1 MKLVH
6 SPLFEPVLWEG
17 QGFKILDELLLPAR
31 IEFIRVDRLPEA
43 IAAVKEMKTR
53 AFGQVLT
60 FLYSGA
66 LLGEQYPEN
75 DPTPLRD
82 QLADMTQQ
90 FRAARPTF
98 DFGGLGSFF
107 SRWLTELPATVRPGA
122 YLAKQARGLAE
133 QIIKARLSRAKRTA
147 ELLPDSARVLTHCNI
162 SGELVAV
169 AQLCKTMGK
178 EISVIATETRPYL
191 QGARLTAWELA
202 QAGIAV
208 SVIPDCAAAQ
218 VMSRGAVN
226 AIVVGADRCAQN
238 GDVINKVG
246 TYPLALMA
254 KEFGIPF
261 YALVQDPG
269 GLVQGEDVPIE
280 ERPSNELLSF
290 QGEPLLAE
298 GGDKLAG
305 RYPAFDV
312 TPAALITRL
321 VGFDDL
327 FTPESFKQRYFKGA
341 VAPIANAMKSG
352 EKYLLV
358 FGLPR
363 KADYSFLAHALKAEE
378 AQRILIPEMRPQLW
392 GARVVARELVKRQIP
407 ATLISDNMMG
417 TLFAQGQ
424 IHRLY
429 LFYRGLAEHGAAAI
443 CGSLLATR
451 LARTHGVGIELL
463 ESEETKELPL
473 DADVSTFLGRKVLP
487 PKVGVYPIENELLPW
502 VLLKPEKDERHDN
515 PRT

>member
-6 SPLFEPVLWEG
+6 SPLFEPVLWENH
-17 QGFKILDELLLPAR
+17 GFKILDEVLLPER
-31 IEFIRVDRLPEA
+31 IEFIRVDRVPQA
-43 IAAVKEMKTR
+43 IDAVKEMKTR

-66 LLGEQYPEN
+66 LLSEQYHGN
-75 DPTPLRD
+75 DPTSLRH

-90 FRAARPTF
+90 FCAARPTF
-98 DFGGLGSFF
+98 DFSGLGSFF
-107 SRWLTELPATVRPGA
+107 SNWLTELPATDRPGA
-122 YLAKQARGLAE
+122 WLAKQARDLAA
-133 QIIKARLSRAKRTA
+133 QIVKARLSRAKRTA
-147 ELLPDSARVLTHCNI
+147 ALLPNPARVLTHCNI

-169 AQLCKTMGK
+169 AQFCKTMGK

-191 QGARLTAWELA
+191 QGSRLTAWELA
-202 QAGIAV
+202 QAEVAV

-254 KEFGIPF
+254 KEFEIPF

-269 GLVQGEDVPIE
+269 GLVRGEDVPIE
-280 ERPSNELLSF
+280 ERPAKELLTF
-290 QGEPLLAE
+290 QGEPLLVE
-298 GGDKLAG
+298 DGDKLAG

-327 FTPESFKQRYFKGA
+327 FTPESFKQRYLKEPVD
-341 VAPIANAMKSG
+341 VARSGMKTG

-363 KADYSFLAHALKAEE
+363 KEDYSFLGHALKAEE

-392 GARVVARELVKRQIP
+392 GARIVARELVKRQIP

-417 TLFAQGQ
+417 TLFAQRQ

-429 LFYRGLAEHGAAAI
+429 LFYAGLAEPGPAAI
-443 CGSLLATR
+443 CGSLLAAR
-451 LARTHGVGIELL
+451 LARAHGIAIELL

-473 DADVSTFLGRKVLP
+473 DLDVSTFLGHQIIAP
-487 PKVGVYPIENELLPW
+487 QIAVYPIENELLPW
-502 VLLKPEKDERHDN
+502 ELLKREKDGR
-515 PRT
+515 R

>member
-1 MKLVH
+1 MIEKMKLVH

-17 QGFKILDELLLPAR
+17 HGFRILDEVLLPER
-31 IEFIRVDRLPEA
+31 IEFIRVDRVPQA
-43 IAAVKEMKTR
+43 IDAVKEMKTR

-66 LLGEQYPEN
+66 LLGEQYTGN
-75 DPTPLRD
+75 DPAPLQD

-90 FRAARPTF
+90 FCSARPTF
-98 DFGGLGSFF
+98 DFSGLGSFF
-107 SRWLTELPATVRPGA
+107 SKWLTKLPATARPGEW
-122 YLAKQARGLAE
+122 LAGQAREFAR
-133 QIIKARLSRAKRTA
+133 QIINARLSRAERTA
-147 ELLPDSARVLTHCNI
+147 ALLPDSARVLTHCNI

-191 QGARLTAWELA
+191 QGSRLTAWELA
-202 QAGIAV
+202 QAGVAV

-269 GLVQGEDVPIE
+269 GLVRGEDVPIE
-280 ERPSNELLSF
+280 ERPAKELLTF
-290 QGEPLLAE
+290 QGEPLLVE
-298 GGDKLAG
+298 GGDKLAA

-312 TPAALITRL
+312 TPAALITCL

-327 FTPESFKQRYFKGA
+327 FTPESFKRRYLKESVPAAQNG
-341 VAPIANAMKSG
+341 MKSG
-352 EKYLLV
+352 EKCLLV

-363 KADYSFLAHALKAEE
+363 KSDYSFLAHALKAEE
-378 AQRILIPEMRPQLW
+378 AHRILIPEMRPQLW

-407 ATLISDNMMG
+407 ATLISDNIMG

-443 CGSLLATR
+443 CGSLLAAR
-451 LARTHGVGIELL
+451 LARAHGVGIELL

-473 DADVSTFLGRKVLP
+473 DVDVSTFLGHKMLAPRVA
-487 PKVGVYPIENELLPW
+487 VYPIENELLPW
-502 VLLKPEKDERHDN
+502 GLLKQEKDGQ
-515 PRT
+515 P